1 LALVFKAQ
9 MIKNLL
15 SNLSV
20 ALKMMGFKFDKH
32 PFIECFSKSKLF
44 LYASV
49 TTATT
54 IDNE

>member
-1 LALVFKAQ
+1 

-44 LYASV
+44 LYATV
-49 TTATT
+49 ITITT